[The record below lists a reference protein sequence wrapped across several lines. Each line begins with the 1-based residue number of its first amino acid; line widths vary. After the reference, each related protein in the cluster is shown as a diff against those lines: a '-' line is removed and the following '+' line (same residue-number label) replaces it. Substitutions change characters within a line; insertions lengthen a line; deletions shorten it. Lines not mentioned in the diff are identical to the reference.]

1 MNKKVLFLTSDGHT
15 VEVER
20 EIASKSEWV
29 KNIVDGSEV
38 DDNIPLPGIKKA
50 TLLKVIEYCTYIN
63 TNVPPQIDKPLRS
76 NELSDIVDPWYA
88 EFVNLEQE
96 VLFELILAAN
106 FMDIKSLLELAC
118 AKVASLI
125 KGMTIPQIREFFNI
139 ENDFIQEE
147 VDNIMDDDK
156 WAEESF

>member
-38 DDNIPLPGIKKA
+38 DDNIPLTVINKA

-88 EFVNLEQE
+88 EFVNLERE

-106 FMDIKSLLELAC
+106 FMDIKSLLALAC
-118 AKVASLI
+118 AKVASLMN
-125 KGMTIPQIREFFNI
+125 GMTIPQVGEFFNI

-147 VDNIMDDDK
+147 IDNIMDDDE

>member
-29 KNIVDGSEV
+29 KNIVEGSEV
-38 DDNIPLPGIKKA
+38 DDNIPLTVINKA

-63 TNVPPQIDKPLRS
+63 TNVPPQIDRPLRS

-88 EFVNLEQE
+88 EFVNLERE

-106 FMDIKSLLELAC
+106 FMDIKSLLVLAC
-118 AKVASLI
+118 AKVHSLM
-125 KGMTIPQIREFFNI
+125 KGMTIPQVREYFNI

-147 VDNIMDDDK
+147 IANIMDDDK

>member
-118 AKVASLI
+118 AKVASLMN
-125 KGMTIPQIREFFNI
+125 GMTIPQVREYFNI
-139 ENDFIQEE
+139 ENDFTAEEE
-147 VDNIMDDDK
+147 VNIMYDDK

>member
-38 DDNIPLPGIKKA
+38 DDNIPLYLINKA
-50 TLLKVIEYCTYIN
+50 TLLKVIDYCTYIN
-63 TNVPPQIDKPLRS
+63 TNVPPQIDGPLRS

-88 EFVNLEQE
+88 EFVNIEKE
-96 VLFELILAAN
+96 VLFELYTAAK
-106 FMDIKSLLELAC
+106 FMDINSLLELAS
-118 AKVASLI
+118 AKVASLLM
-125 KGMTIPQIREFFNI
+125 GMTIPQIKEFFNI

-147 VDNIMDDDK
+147 IANIMDDDR
-156 WAEESF
+156 WAEELF

>member
-29 KNIVDGSEV
+29 KNIVEGSEV
-38 DDNIPLPGIKKA
+38 DDNIPLTVINKA

-63 TNVPPQIDKPLRS
+63 TNVPPQIDRPLRS

-106 FMDIKSLLELAC
+106 FMDIKSLLVLAC
-118 AKVASLI
+118 AKVHSLM
-125 KGMTIPQIREFFNI
+125 KGMTIPQVREYFNI

-147 VDNIMDDDK
+147 IANIMDDDR

>member
-38 DDNIPLPGIKKA
+38 DDNIPLPEIKKA

-88 EFVNLEQE
+88 EFVNLEKE

-106 FMDIKSLLELAC
+106 FMDINSLLELAC

-125 KGMTIPQIREFFNI
+125 KGITIPQIREFFNI
-139 ENDFIQEE
+139 ENDYTPEDE
-147 VDNIMDDDK
+147 ANIMDDSK

>member
-20 EIASKSEWV
+20 EIASKSQWV

-38 DDNIPLPGIKKA
+38 DDNIPLPEINKA

-76 NELSDIVDPWYA
+76 NELSDIFGPWYA

-96 VLFELILAAN
+96 VLFNLILAAK
-106 FMDIKSLLELAC
+106 FMYIQSLLELAC

>member
-38 DDNIPLPGIKKA
+38 DDNIPLTIINKA

-63 TNVPPQIDKPLRS
+63 TNVPPQIDRPLRS

-125 KGMTIPQIREFFNI
+125 KGMTIP
-139 ENDFIQEE
+139 
-147 VDNIMDDDK
+147 
-156 WAEESF
+156 